1 MKDYIVVTKKV
12 KLEFDDQEI
21 SINELNIDDIIEKYS
36 SDYIIDR
43 ENYITTILGEHLIV
57 TFKLKKKNN

>member
-1 MKDYIVVTKKV
+1 MKEYIFVTKKV

-36 SDYIIDR
+36 TDYIIDR

>member
-1 MKDYIVVTKKV
+1 MKDYIFVTKKV

-36 SDYIIDR
+36 TDYIIDR
-43 ENYITTILGEHLIV
+43 ENYITTILGEYLVV
-57 TFKLKKKNN
+57 TFKLKRKQ

>member
-1 MKDYIVVTKKV
+1 MKEYIFVTKKV

-36 SDYIIDR
+36 TDYIIDR
-43 ENYITTILGEHLIV
+43 ENYITTILGEYLVV
-57 TFKLKKKNN
+57 TFKLKRKH

>member
-1 MKDYIVVTKKV
+1 MKDYIFVTKKV

-21 SINELNIDDIIEKYS
+21 SINELDIDDIIEKYS

-43 ENYITTILGEHLIV
+43 ENYITAILGDYLVV
-57 TFKLKKKNN
+57 TFKLKRKQ

>member
-1 MKDYIVVTKKV
+1 MKDYIFVTKKV
-12 KLEFDDQEI
+12 KLEFNDQEI

-36 SDYIIDR
+36 TDYIIDR

>member
-1 MKDYIVVTKKV
+1 MKEYIFVTKKV

-21 SINELNIDDIIEKYS
+21 SINELNINDIIEKYS

-43 ENYITTILGEHLIV
+43 ENYITTILGEYLV
-57 TFKLKKKNN
+57 VSFKLKRK

>member
-1 MKDYIVVTKKV
+1 MKEYIFVTKKV

-36 SDYIIDR
+36 TDYIIDR
-43 ENYITTILGEHLIV
+43 ENYITTILGEYLVV
-57 TFKLKKKNN
+57 TFKLKRKQ

>member
-1 MKDYIVVTKKV
+1 MKDCIFVTKKV
-12 KLEFDDQEI
+12 KLEFNDQEI

-36 SDYIIDR
+36 SNYIIDK
-43 ENYITTILGEHLIV
+43 ENYITTILGEYLIV